1 MLKWKRQMGE
11 KKNRRNNI
19 FKKMKMKIVR
29 DMRYRYCVRI
39 VSHGPVTRSMSNID
53 FHMLVTVFCK
63 S

>member
-1 MLKWKRQMGE
+1 MGE